1 LTVPNATTSF
11 QDYRVYFS
19 LQSIKPSSPP
29 VPSKPLLSGPLPPH
43 LEDFSDASLL
53 RKLRA
58 CRGGEEDVESDV
70 LGENVE
76 RSQDDG
82 DDGDDGEQ

>member
-1 LTVPNATTSF
+1 LTVPNASTSF

-19 LQSIKPSSPP
+19 LQSIKQSSPP
-29 VPSKPLLSGPLPPH
+29 VPTKPLLSGPLPPH

-58 CRGGEEDVESDV
+58 FRVGEEDVESDV

-76 RSQDDG
+76 SSHEDG
-82 DDGDDGEQ
+82 DEGEQ

>member
-1 LTVPNATTSF
+1 M
-11 QDYRVYFS
+11 
-19 LQSIKPSSPP
+19 KPSSPP
-29 VPSKPLLSGPLPPH
+29 VPSKPLHSGPLPPH

-58 CRGGEEDVESDV
+58 FRVGEEDVESDDA

-76 RSQDDG
+76 SSQDDG
-82 DDGDDGEQ
+82 NEGEQ